1 MLLFLFLS
9 HFCMSETFHGYIA
22 STKDSLIVFE
32 ACRRGLL
39 PRVTRRLQE
48 KERHLVQSGA
58 VFCFDENESG
68 KQAYGVF
75 LFGLGPLRQWHVYIK
90 YLLYVGIKR
99 WTDGLVWSPS
109 RILGNFLVYR
119 ELDKRANPIDGYGDN
134 TSGLQN
140 LSDRQRERA
149 LVGSLTDS
157 YRFKKDGLI
166 KKSMSLVVDGVQ
178 QHLVSYYRKN
188 DVLEDKLRRPSTV
201 PVLAL
206 LDISPDLIFG
216 QNFRIPVHVDGKTLT
231 SRYSPSSLTRE
242 ENIAAILDR
251 SVIRQRRKQA
261 ARTKQLEL
269 QQQQQK
275 NLFQLSSDTT
285 TTTATECICGANQAG
300 SSSSSSSTT
309 ATISSSSPS
318 TNNPFNT
325 SSIPSTTVVHHQ
337 AVTAIPP
344 ALEYNSKSHS
354 FVSVHKGYTVD
365 VIFHRSLCRFV
376 VLLFVITLAVVVVII
391 VIVILRCWLIC
402 VRHVRPCRRNKRL
415 SFRSA
420 GTESASAFI
429 LVHIPAPH
437 QPRSY
442 APADDCDYKRFHV
455 RSKLSFG
462 LWMERL

>member
-1 MLLFLFLS
+1 
-9 HFCMSETFHGYIA
+9 MSETFHGYIA

-48 KERHLVQSGA
+48 QERHLVQSGA
-58 VFCFDENESG
+58 VFCFDENES
-68 KQAYGVF
+68 
-75 LFGLGPLRQWHVYIK
+75 
-90 YLLYVGIKR
+90 GIKR

-231 SRYSPSSLTRE
+231 SRYSPSFLTRE

-344 ALEYNSKSHS
+344 ALEYNNHS
-354 FVSVHKGYTVD
+354 AGSSSCSSSSPSLSSSSSSSSSSFGVGSSAYAMYGPAGAISGYHLDRQEQNPHQHLFSST
-365 VIFHRSLCRFV
+365 SLHHINHAAMP
-376 VLLFVITLAVVVVII
+376 LQTTVIT
-391 VIVILRCWLIC
+391 
-402 VRHVRPCRRNKRL
+402 N
-415 SFRSA
+415 
-420 GTESASAFI
+420 AFMYDPNC
-429 LVHIPAPH
+429 LLG
-437 QPRSY
+437 Y
-442 APADDCDYKRFHV
+442 GWNDYE
-455 RSKLSFG
+455 LQ
-462 LWMERL
+462 M